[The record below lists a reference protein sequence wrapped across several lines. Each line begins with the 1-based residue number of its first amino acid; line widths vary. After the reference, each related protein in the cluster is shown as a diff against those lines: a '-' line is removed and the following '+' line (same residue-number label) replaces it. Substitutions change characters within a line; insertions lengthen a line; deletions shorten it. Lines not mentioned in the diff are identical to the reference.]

1 MSKSVLSLEGKKAL
15 VTGGSRGIG
24 RAIAIALSCAGADV
38 AVNFFRHRESAEAVA
53 AEIRKMGR
61 NPLLLKGNVAEEAH
75 IQRMVEEMQ
84 AAWGRLDIIVSNA
97 ASGVLKPVDE
107 LKPHH
112 WEWTMNINA
121 AALVFLVR
129 ASLPLLRPGASVI
142 AVSSLGAVRA
152 IPNYTFVGASK
163 AALESLVR
171 HLTVELTPR
180 GIRVNCVSAGTVETD
195 ALRHF
200 PNRDDILRES
210 IERTPSGRLTMPE
223 DVAGAVLFLC
233 SPLASQICG
242 HTLVIDGGYSIVG

>member
-1 MSKSVLSLEGKKAL
+1 MSKNTLSLEGQKAL

-24 RAIAIALSCAGADV
+24 RAIAIALACAGADV
-38 AVNFFRHRESAEAVA
+38 AINFFRHRESAEAVA
-53 AEIRKMGR
+53 GEIRRMGR
-61 NPLLLKGNVAEEAH
+61 EPLLLKGNVAEEEH
-75 IQRMVEEMQ
+75 IQRMVGEIQ
-84 AAWGRLDIIVSNA
+84 GAWGGLDILISNA
-97 ASGVLKPVDE
+97 ASGVLKPVEE

-121 AALVFLVR
+121 AALVSLVR
-129 ASLPLLRPGASVI
+129 HALPIFRPGASVI

-171 HLTVELTPR
+171 HLTVELTPK

-200 PNRDDILRES
+200 PNREDILRES
-210 IERTPSGRLTMPE
+210 IDRTPSGRLTLPE

-242 HTLVIDGGYSIVG
+242 HTLIIDGGYSIVG